1 MTGAHLSSYNSSESA
16 ADLADLR
23 NVLGYA
29 EWNILGVSYGSDL
42 AQMLMRDHPEG
53 IRSVVL
59 DSTIP
64 VTATIPGYWLNTR
77 DGFHNLFQACRA
89 ETACDAV
96 HPHLETTF
104 TNLVNKLEAEPL
116 TVTVSDPTTGE
127 DLKVVLDGGALVDW
141 LRDQSRANTAA
152 LPRVPDLI
160 DQLADGRP
168 EAVEAIAKDRAR
180 LAPPLGRGIPS
191 VGSGLGFGVVCREQ
205 YPFATR
211 EDLIE
216 AGRQAFPH
224 YPASLQDEGVG
235 TWAYANDD
243 CGMVWK
249 VSAAPAVVRQPPA
262 SSIPTLLI
270 SGSFDAVASLDWT
283 KAVAASLSKAR
294 SSASLAAGTS
304 TPSGLLSGRNRIV
317 ADPSAPDTSCVGAL
331 KPPSF
336 TLRASP

>member
-1 MTGAHLSSYNSSESA
+1 
-16 ADLADLR
+16 
-23 NVLGYA
+23 
-29 EWNILGVSYGSDL
+29 
-42 AQMLMRDHPEG
+42 
-53 IRSVVL
+53 
-59 DSTIP
+59 
-64 VTATIPGYWLNTR
+64 
-77 DGFHNLFQACRA
+77 
-89 ETACDAV
+89 
-96 HPHLETTF
+96 
-104 TNLVNKLEAEPL
+104 
-116 TVTVSDPTTGE
+116 
-127 DLKVVLDGGALVDW
+127 
-141 LRDQSRANTAA
+141 
-152 LPRVPDLI
+152 VPDLI

-180 LAPPLGRGIPS
+180 LAPPSGTGIPS
-191 VGSGLGFGVVCREQ
+191 AGYGLGFGVVCREQ

-243 CGMVWK
+243 CGKVWK
-249 VSAAPAVVRQPPA
+249 VPAAPAVVRQPPA

-283 KAVAASLSKAR
+283 KAVAASLSKATII
-294 SSASLAAGTS
+294 SIPGIGHFVAPHSPCAQAVIASFL
-304 TPSGLLSGRNRIV
+304 